1 MLGSSLGKHGYVIE
15 IIEIKDE
22 DIIVGLIDNDSGAV
36 NITAWYNAILLRP
49 FPNEILDS
57 IVTNTNE
64 VSLCLTF
71 CLLALS
77 LVFPLINRRAVS
89 LRLLDPSQYL
99 SADMS

>member
-1 MLGSSLGKHGYVIE
+1 VSSELYYEGVSFRAHVFISFRERVRTELLGSSLGKHGYVIE

-64 VSLCLTF
+64 VP
-71 CLLALS
+71 A
-77 LVFPLINRRAVS
+77 
-89 LRLLDPSQYL
+89 
-99 SADMS
+99 

>member
-1 MLGSSLGKHGYVIE
+1 VISLHKFASRFHTPLIFFVIHFRERVRTELLGSSLGKHGYVIE

-64 VSLCLTF
+64 V
-71 CLLALS
+71 
-77 LVFPLINRRAVS
+77 PH
-89 LRLLDPSQYL
+89 
-99 SADMS
+99 